1 MYGPM
6 AGPPMPDD
14 IASAVLYLASDLAAA
29 VTGTTIHVDG
39 GTMAAA
45 GFINWPTAGH
55 LPAPPVPVLRKIVT
69 APTVSA

>member
-1 MYGPM
+1 
-6 AGPPMPDD
+6 
-14 IASAVLYLASDLAAA
+14 VLYLASDLAAA

-55 LPAPPVPVLRKIVT
+55 LPAPPVPVLRKIFT
-69 APTVSA
+69 APTASA